1 MSTRFRRP
9 GPKVGFVLPLVVV
22 AGALLGA
29 CGDGAAPPDY
39 TADELEAAK
48 AELRDHARLRTFEA
62 GKLFGEAWVAR
73 APDDAELRGL
83 YAYQLVGWGMARE
96 VREQADAILAEDPEN
111 AWGTY
116 AKAYAHLLDG
126 ESNLAVETVRKAW
139 ETSPQPEFAFL
150 YLRALAPV
158 DFDAAREL
166 LESFDEETRAWP
178 EVMRMKALIES
189 QARYTLDDPTWADT
203 TRATLQQF
211 IDRFPNHVIGYT
223 RLANEAYNARR
234 MDEWTTLME
243 TALEL
248 APGSGDVRSQHWR
261 GLWQSELLPA
271 EERQAAVEAS
281 MAAYREASP
290 ETVEG
295 LQTMASMY
303 RQMEDEERA
312 AELEARIVETAP
324 GGYHAMLV
332 YLEETRRASRK
343 QQEMWQAHGADS
355 PEYRAELPVVR
366 DAAYRYL
373 ERPLYSNRFHGGVY
387 LDLYSALE
395 EMDPIPGEELAEAIR
410 GLAKYE
416 RLNPYFT
423 FGQAPLSM
431 IDHTPYALEAIDIV
445 REGMPVM
452 LERLNESRDRFDTE
466 GEFDQLLRGYLTGI
480 YDVIGW
486 AHFKAGRV
494 EDGRHTLERAL
505 AISEGSRN
513 VRYHLGQVYEQLAA
527 EAEEEG
533 AGDTEAATEWLDKAE
548 DSYIAGFG
556 ASRGENPNEAALE
569 ALYESRNGSREGIE
583 EYLAT
588 LDARDRNRLRE
599 RILESRVEAAGTYEP
614 FTLARL
620 DGELIDSTDLEGKIA
635 VLHFWGTWCGP
646 CIVEMPEY
654 QKFDERYRD
663 DAEVAVLSISNDR
676 TNDVIEDYLAEND
689 FDFTV
694 LVDDDYVT
702 RAGVS
707 AWPTTWFVDREGY
720 IQFVKIGTALKLDE
734 EFSWR
739 VEALREETTSSP

>member
-1 MSTRFRRP
+1 MSTRSHRS
-9 GPKVGFVLPLVVV
+9 GPKVGLSLPLVVF
-22 AGALLGA
+22 ACALLGA
-29 CGDGAAPPDY
+29 CGDGAAPRDY
-39 TADELEAAK
+39 TAEELQAAK

-62 GKLFGEAWVAR
+62 GKLFGDEWVAR

-83 YAYQLVGWGMARE
+83 YAYQLAGWGLSKE

-111 AWGTY
+111 PWGIY
-116 AKAYAHLLDG
+116 AKAYAHLLDR
-126 ESNLAVETVRKAW
+126 EAKLAVETVREAW
-139 ETSPQPEFAFL
+139 EASPQPEFAFL
-150 YLRALAPV
+150 YLRALAQA
-158 DFDAAREL
+158 DFNAAREL
-166 LESFDEETRAWP
+166 LASFDEETRAWP
-178 EVMRMKALIES
+178 EVLRMKGRIES
-189 QARYTLDDPTWADT
+189 QARYALDDPTWADT
-203 TRATLQQF
+203 SSATFTEL
-211 IDRFPNHVIGYT
+211 IERFPNHVSGYT
-223 RLANEAYNARR
+223 WLANEAYNARR

-290 ETVEG
+290 ETLEG
-295 LQTMASMY
+295 LQAMASMY

-312 AELEARIVETAP
+312 AELEARIVESDPAS
-324 GGYHAMLV
+324 YHAMTV
-332 YLEETRRASRK
+332 YVGETRRVGRK
-343 QQEMWQAHGADS
+343 SFEIYQEHGEDS
-355 PEYRAELPVVR
+355 PEYRAHLEVMR
-366 DAAYRYL
+366 EAAYRYL
-373 ERPLYSNRFHGGVY
+373 ERPLYNDVFTGGVY

-395 EMDPIPGEELAEAIR
+395 AMDPIPAEELAEAIR

-416 RLNPYFT
+416 RLNPHFT
-423 FGQAPLSM
+423 FGLAPLAM
-431 IDHTPYALEAIDIV
+431 VDHTPYPLEAVDIV
-445 REGMPVM
+445 REGMPVV
-452 LERLNESRDRFDTE
+452 LERLNESRDRYDTE
-466 GEFDQLLRGYLTGI
+466 GEWDQALRYYLGGI

-486 AHFKAGRV
+486 AYFKAGRTD
-494 EDGRHTLERAL
+494 DGRHTLERAL
-505 AISEGSRN
+505 AINDRN
-513 VRYHLGQVYEQLAA
+513 QDARHHAGQVYEQLAA
-527 EAEEEG
+527 EAED
-533 AGDTEAATEWLDKAE
+533 AGDAEAVIEWLDRAE

-556 ASRGENPNEAALE
+556 ATRGENPNEAALE
-569 ALYESRNGSREGIE
+569 ALYESRNGSRDGIE

-588 LDARDRNRLRE
+588 LDERDRIRRRE

-620 DGELIDSTDLEGKIA
+620 DGEMVDSAELDGKIA

-646 CIVEMPEY
+646 CVVEMPEY

-676 TNDVIEDYLAEND
+676 TNDVIEEYLAKND

-707 AWPTTWFVDREGY
+707 AWPTTWFVDRKGY
-720 IQFVKIGTALKLDE
+720 IRFVKIGTALKLDE

-739 VEALREETTSSP
+739 VEALREEATGSP